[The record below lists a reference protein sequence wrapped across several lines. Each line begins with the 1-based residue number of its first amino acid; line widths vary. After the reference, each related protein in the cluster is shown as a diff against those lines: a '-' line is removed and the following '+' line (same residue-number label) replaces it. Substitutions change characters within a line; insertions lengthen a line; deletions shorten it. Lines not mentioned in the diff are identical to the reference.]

1 MEAPP
6 ITKAGLRSFGLI
18 TGAIFIVLFG
28 LFFPYILN
36 RAFPVWPW
44 VIAGVLWCCA
54 LTFPNSLRRVYIVW
68 MKVGGILGWINTRI
82 ILGAMY
88 FLMVTPMSVVMRLLG
103 YDAMTRNLKE
113 KLTTFRKVKEV
124 LPKKHFE
131 RPY

>member
-1 MEAPP
+1 MDAQP

-36 RAFPVWPW
+36 RAFPVWPR
-44 VIAGVLWCCA
+44 VIAGVLWFCA

-88 FLMVTPMSVVMRLLG
+88 YLMVTPMGVVMRLMG
-103 YDAMTRNLKE
+103 YDPMAKNLNE
-113 KLTTFRKVKEV
+113 KLTTFRKVKEI
-124 LPKKHFE
+124 LPKEHFE